1 MNSEKLNLSNS
12 IDYQSDA
19 IVSRELLKQPNGK
32 IITFAFD
39 EGQELTEHTAP
50 FDAFVTVLDGSVTI
64 RIDGKPSDLSQGE
77 SILMPANIPHALKAN
92 GRFKMMLCM
101 IRKNAE

>member
-1 MNSEKLNLSNS
+1 MKPEKIKLAES
-12 IDYQSDA
+12 IEYQKDA
-19 IVSRELLKQPNGK
+19 IVSKELLKQPNGK

-39 EGQELTEHTAP
+39 EGQELSEHTAP
-50 FDAFVTVLDGSVTI
+50 FDAFVTVLEGGVTI
-64 RIDGKPSDLSQGE
+64 RIDGDPSELVQGE

-101 IRKNAE
+101 VKKAN